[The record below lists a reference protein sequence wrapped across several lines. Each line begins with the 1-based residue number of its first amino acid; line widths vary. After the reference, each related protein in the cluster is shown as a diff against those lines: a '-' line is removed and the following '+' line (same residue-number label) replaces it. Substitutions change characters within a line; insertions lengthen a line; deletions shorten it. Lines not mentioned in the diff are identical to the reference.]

1 MVSDDRELLRV
12 AAKVCT
18 ARQLEA
24 MVLRVQGYG
33 YKRLSLET
41 GTAESFTA
49 AHRLY
54 ESLGFARCGAFGD
67 YQHDPHSV
75 FMTLALDRQLA

>member
-33 YKRLSLET
+33 YKRLSLVMGISPESARDLVRRAEDAVAR
-41 GTAESFTA
+41 GTMGGTDA
-49 AHRLY
+49 
-54 ESLGFARCGAFGD
+54 
-67 YQHDPHSV
+67 
-75 FMTLALDRQLA
+75 